1 MNHRESIEKT
11 KKGFEESFRLGSYY
25 DRQTKDENHLE
36 LILNCIQVEQG
47 MKILDLGTGSGYLA
61 FSFAEKYK
69 QSEVV
74 GLDIVEK
81 TLEVNRKK
89 AELNEIVNLQFVSYE
104 GITFPFE
111 DNSFDIIITRYAL
124 HHFPTIKNTFMEI
137 NRVLKKEGLFFL
149 SDPAPNEDDVER
161 FVDEYMRMKNDG
173 HIKFYTKNEWKE
185 MGKMVALKCIDEF
198 ETNIRFP
205 RKKDRSI
212 EFDDIIKRHDKSVI
226 KGYGVEIIEDEIW
239 ITEKVNNLLFRN
251 DKITFMER

>member
-11 KKGFEESFRLGSYY
+11 RKGFEESFRLGSYY

-173 HIKFYTKNEWKE
+173 HIKFYTKN
-185 MGKMVALKCIDEF
+185 D
-198 ETNIRFP
+198 
-205 RKKDRSI
+205 S
-212 EFDDIIKRHDKSVI
+212 S
-226 KGYGVEIIEDEIW
+226 
-239 ITEKVNNLLFRN
+239 
-251 DKITFMER
+251 